1 MRRYIFFVLSAVFL
15 FVGGIAAA
23 DTAPPANPDLAKLQK
38 MVDNL
43 GYTATLSHDGKF
55 ITVQWPSSNYT
66 NPISLQ
72 INQTHTLVYAYVDLL
87 SYTQAQLAKLDSNKL
102 LEASDSGDFFFSMEK
117 IKMERRRNSTQIQSY
132 HGLTSPRS
140 YCVTCFKTWP
150 TVSMVTGMS
159 GIRAV
164 GNNRLIRCN
173 PAR

>member
-1 MRRYIFFVLSAVFL
+1 MPAMRRYIFFVLSAVFL

-117 IKMERRRNSTQIQSY
+117 NQDGKTEELYANTVIPWTD
-132 HGLTSPRS
+132 LTPELLRHLLQNMADS
-140 YCVTCFKTWP
+140 
-150 TVSMVTGMS
+150 
-159 GIRAV
+159 ID
-164 GNNRLIRCN
+164 GNGDVWDSSRWK
-173 PAR
+173 